1 MRYNAAELFRLFL
14 YPYIIKFNC
23 VEFGSGNA
31 RRPALR
37 AEQLVTRFLLLNL
50 NVMKTTTTSA
60 APLPAGLFHLPFC
73 PFRRGHGRLH
83 LFQNNRHAFTRRA
96 TLRPGGP
103 RQTGGPPAVLSGQC
117 HPRKDECAFRKP
129 FAQRKI
135 DVSSGDE
142 FSGKLAFTHKIY
154 ERFLDMK
161 AVQRGRRTI
170 RQNRKIH
177 NRFIE
182 YTLAN
187 IEYKLLYGFTDE
199 VAQRI
204 KAQFNE
210 QNPQ

>member
-1 MRYNAAELFRLFL
+1 MYRPRSPRGFFISRFVLSDGGMAGYICSKITAMPSLVEQHFVREVLAKQGDRLLYYQGNAIREKTNAH
-14 YPYIIKFNC
+14 
-23 VEFGSGNA
+23 SGN
-31 RRPALR
+31 L
-37 AEQLVTRFLLLNL
+37 
-50 NVMKTTTTSA
+50 
-60 APLPAGLFHLPFC
+60 
-73 PFRRGHGRLH
+73 
-83 LFQNNRHAFTRRA
+83 
-96 TLRPGGP
+96 
-103 RQTGGPPAVLSGQC
+103 
-117 HPRKDECAFRKP
+117 
-129 FAQRKI
+129 FAQRRI